1 MLKIVSTYC
10 YYETYIGSLTV
21 SEFLDNMEVEA
32 AIDNV
37 IETWPWEDSI
47 PVDFRAVIKEYCE
60 APHHIN
66 TR

>member
-21 SEFLDNMEVEA
+21 NEFLDNMGVEA

-37 IETWPWEDSI
+37 IET
-47 PVDFRAVIKEYCE
+47 
-60 APHHIN
+60 
-66 TR
+66 